1 VIAGQLGDSKFY
13 VSKDLSNK
21 YRKLFSAA
29 RENGPQALALLA
41 LAQST
46 NSDGVV
52 SDARELLEPRY
63 SLLAHYRIRVIPL
76 AEFTRWIEICGIR
89 IPRSGRVA
97 STLP

>member
-1 VIAGQLGDSKFY
+1 VFAGQLGDSKFY

-46 NSDGVV
+46 TPMEWSATLG
-52 SDARELLEPRY
+52 S
-63 SLLAHYRIRVIPL
+63 SLNHVIHFWPTTGF
-76 AEFTRWIEICGIR
+76 A
-89 IPRSGRVA
+89 
-97 STLP
+97 